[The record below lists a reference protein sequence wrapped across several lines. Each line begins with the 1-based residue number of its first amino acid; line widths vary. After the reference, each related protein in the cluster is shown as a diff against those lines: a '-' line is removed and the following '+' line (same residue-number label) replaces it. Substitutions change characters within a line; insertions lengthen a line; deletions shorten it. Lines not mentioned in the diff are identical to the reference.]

1 MASAQSYISTSIQN
15 MKNDP
20 NMTIQQIIQQLG
32 GYDNPAVS
40 DYTQASMRDV
50 TDPTLMT
57 IAQYLNAL
65 GADGYTYQYSDFLDK
80 ANAAT
85 KAGYDAQFNALD
97 DAQRNYYQSMG
108 TAQATAADTIR
119 NQYSQAIQQGISK
132 GMQQANILSTLLGT
146 SQAAAQEATQL
157 AQDRYQTGQEYR
169 AQILK
174 DASDAIAASNNA
186 YGVLMDNIRQLYND
200 DIQQKTA
207 DLEYNASVI
216 DSNAQYAANKYAA
229 DTNYA
234 SGINTNASGIF
245 NNNQSVL
252 SQIMAAAS
260 QAAAQDNYSNAYLAA
275 AKAAADAQRYA
286 ANRSYAA
293 AMAGSGSGG
302 TSGGGG
308 KSGSGAPIAEKPGST
323 NKTIGVGNKPDDAF
337 NSTLYTMWNPFVPN
351 ANKSNGLV
359 NGAKSAGTGT
369 TVGSGIGT
377 ALYPK
382 TSTTSPYAG
391 VNAAL
396 GNALANAKK
405 KTTSPYAGVNAALGN
420 ALANAYKKP
429 KTTNSGGGKAYP
441 QSRMATK

>member
-32 GYDNPAVS
+32 GYNNPAVS
-40 DYTQASMRDV
+40 EYTPADLRDV

-286 ANRSYAA
+286 ANQAYAA
-293 AMAGSGSGG
+293 ARSGSS
-302 TSGGGG
+302 SGGGT
-308 KSGSGAPIAEKPGST
+308 SGSGAPIAEKPGST

-359 NGAKSAGTGT
+359 NGAKAAGSKT
-369 TVGSGIGT
+369 TVGNALGT

-382 TSTTSPYAG
+382 TSTTPPYAGVNAALGNALANAYKKPTSPYAG

-405 KTTSPYAGVNAALGN
+405 KT
-420 ALANAYKKP
+420 

-441 QSRMATK
+441 QSYMATK

>member
-32 GYDNPAVS
+32 GYNNPAVS
-40 DYTQASMRDV
+40 EYTPADLRDV

-286 ANRSYAA
+286 ANQAYAA
-293 AMAGSGSGG
+293 ARSGSS
-302 TSGGGG
+302 SGGGT
-308 KSGSGAPIAEKPGST
+308 SGSGAPIAEKPGST

-359 NGAKSAGTGT
+359 NGAKAAGSKT
-369 TVGSGIGT
+369 TVGNALGT
-377 ALYPK
+377 ARYPK

-396 GNALANAKK
+396 GNALANAYKK
-405 KTTSPYAGVNAALGN
+405 PTSPYAGVNAALGN
-420 ALANAYKKP
+420 ALANAKKKT

-441 QSRMATK
+441 QSYMATK

>member
-32 GYDNPAVS
+32 GYNNPAVS
-40 DYTQASMRDV
+40 EYTPADLRDV

-119 NQYSQAIQQGISK
+119 NQYSHAIQQGISK

-286 ANRSYAA
+286 ANQAYAA
-293 AMAGSGSGG
+293 ARSGSSSGG
-302 TSGGGG
+302 ASGGGT
-308 KSGSGAPIAEKPGST
+308 SGSGAPIAEKPGST

-351 ANKSNGLV
+351 ANKSNSLV
-359 NGAKSAGTGT
+359 NGAKAAGSKT
-369 TVGSGIGT
+369 TVGNALGT

-420 ALANAYKKP
+420 ALANAKKKT

-441 QSRMATK
+441 QSYMATK